1 MITARPLVQADLD
14 TVVELLHA
22 YDRRWFGEPLL
33 SVEDV
38 RADWAAPVFDL
49 AADSEGWDED
59 GTLVAFGTLG
69 SRGEIELG
77 VRDDWAGAG
86 LEDAVL
92 ERWETEA
99 RRRGLDAV
107 RRDLPVTDEEGLDRL
122 RARGWVVLRTG
133 WMFRLAAGAPVER
146 RALPD
151 GYVVRP
157 MVEADVEGVSGVMRE
172 GFAPYGSTSRSYAD
186 WRAAMI
192 DRPDLA
198 LEHCRVATWQDRLV
212 GACLLTDPEDA
223 DPDGAGAAERE
234 AWVPQLAVVD
244 GHRRRG
250 VARELLAATTL
261 AARERGVPLL
271 ALYTHADTGAR
282 DLYERFGMVVRHTLL
297 ECQLA
302 L

>member
-1 MITARPLVQADLD
+1 MITARPLVEADLPA
-14 TVVELLHA
+14 VLELLHA
-22 YDRRWFGEPLL
+22 YDRRWFGEALL
-33 SVEDV
+33 TVEDV
-38 RADWAAPVFDL
+38 RADWSALLFDL
-49 AADSEGWDED
+49 AVDSEGWDED

-92 ERWETEA
+92 GRWETEA
-99 RRRGLDAV
+99 RRRGLEAV
-107 RRDLPVTDEEGLDRL
+107 RRDLPATDEEGLDRL
-122 RARGWVVLRTG
+122 RNRGWVVVRTG
-133 WMFRLAAGAPVER
+133 WMFRLPAATPVER
-146 RALPD
+146 RPLPE

-157 MVEADVEGVSGVMRE
+157 MAAADVEGVHGLMQDA
-172 GFAPYGSTSRSYAD
+172 FAPYGSTLRSYAD
-186 WRAAMI
+186 WRAGMI
-192 DRPDLA
+192 DRPDLV
-198 LEHCRVATWQDRLV
+198 LEHCRVATSRGELV
-212 GACLLTDPEDA
+212 GACLLTDPEDER
-223 DPDGAGAAERE
+223 AAEPE

-261 AARERGVPLL
+261 AAQDRGVPLL

-282 DLYERFGMVVRHTLL
+282 DLYERFGMVVRHTLV
-297 ECQLA
+297 ECRLT